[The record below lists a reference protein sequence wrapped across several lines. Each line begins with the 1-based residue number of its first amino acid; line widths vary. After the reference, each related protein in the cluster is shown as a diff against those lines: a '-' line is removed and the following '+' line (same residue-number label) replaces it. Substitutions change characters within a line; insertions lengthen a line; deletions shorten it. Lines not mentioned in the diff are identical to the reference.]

1 MKLLLPFIILSI
13 TYAATLEDWRRR
25 TIYQVLTDRF
35 ARSDGSPTAACGVV
49 EGHYCHGSW
58 KGIIDKL
65 DYIQGMNFDAIWISP
80 VVAQLPQRTAD
91 GEAYT
96 GYWAQ
101 NLYSLNANFGSA
113 EDLRALSDA
122 LHDRGMYLM
131 LDIVVNHMGYA
142 GEPHSVDFSIFDPFN
157 HERYF
162 HPYCAINGNTN
173 QTEVEVCWLGDTT
186 VPLPDLRTE
195 DEDVQDM
202 LQRWISSMVSNYS
215 IDGLRIDTTINV
227 QPGFFPDFVNASG
240 VFAIGETMQG
250 DNLFVCRWAE
260 SIGSILNYPIYYPLI
275 RAFSNAQGSINDLV
289 TTIYTMRQN
298 CADPTAFGLFSENH
312 DVERFT
318 QYTNDTARAKNLVTF
333 TIMGDGI
340 PIVYQGQEQHMA
352 GGVSPYINRTPL
364 WSTGYDTEAFL
375 YKHIATLVAARQ
387 HILKTSKGYASF
399 ATEVVYQDYHSFAMR
414 KGKTGQQ
421 VITILSN
428 SGEDTPEFKL
438 DIRGHDLPSGM
449 QITELLTCTNTSVE
463 ASGALSV
470 QMGSGLPKV
479 YYPTHLLVDSGLCG
493 MNKSPSQPDPSSSDG
508 NHPDGVM
515 TTSTATASG
524 PAEPSHTRLALGA
537 ASSQKSK
544 DAITSSLFCVLLL
557 ILVSSL
563 G

>member
-1 MKLLLPFIILSI
+1 MKVLWPLIILSFRI
-13 TYAATLEDWRRR
+13 GTAYAATLEEWRGR

-35 ARSDGSPTAACGVV
+35 ARSDGSSTAACGVV
-49 EGHYCHGSW
+49 DGLYCHGTW

-80 VVAQLPQRTAD
+80 VVAQLPQRTGD

-142 GEPHSVDFSIFDPFN
+142 GVPSSVDYTILDPFN
-157 HERYF
+157 DERYF
-162 HPYCAINGNTN
+162 HPYCAINDNTN
-173 QTEVEVCWLGDTT
+173 QTEVEVCWLGDTI

-215 IDGLRIDTTINV
+215 IDGLRIDTAINV

-240 VFAIGETMQG
+240 LFAMGETMMG
-250 DNLFVCRWAE
+250 DNLFVCRWART
-260 SIGSILNYPIYYPLI
+260 IGSILNYPIYYPLI
-275 RAFSNAQGSINDLV
+275 RAFSSAQGSINDLV
-289 TTIYTMRQN
+289 KTIYTMRQN
-298 CADPTAFGLFSENH
+298 CDDPTTFGLFSENH
-312 DVERFT
+312 DVERFA
-318 QYTNDTARAKNLVTF
+318 QYTNDTAQAKNLIAF

-340 PIVYQGQEQHMA
+340 PIIYQGQEQHMA
-352 GGVSPYINRTPL
+352 GGISPYINRTPL
-364 WSTGYDTEAFL
+364 WATGYDTEAFL
-375 YKHIATLVAARQ
+375 YKHIAKLVAARQ
-387 HILKTSKGYASF
+387 HIVKTSEGYTRF

-421 VITILSN
+421 VITVLN
-428 SGEDTPEFKL
+428 NNGEDTSEFKL
-438 DIRGHDLPSGM
+438 DIRGHDLESGTHV
-449 QITELLTCTNTSVE
+449 TELLSCTNTSVE
-463 ASGALSV
+463 ASGILSV
-470 QMGSGLPKV
+470 QMGSGQPKV

-493 MNKSPSQPDPSSSDG
+493 MGKTATSNGDHSD
-508 NHPDGVM
+508 DVM
-515 TTSTATASG
+515 TTSTPTASK
-524 PAEPSHTRLALGA
+524 PAEPGHTRTALGV
-537 ASSQKSK
+537 ASHPTSG
-544 DAITSSLFCVLLL
+544 DAITTILACFAILM
-557 ILVSSL
+557 LVSSMC
-563 G
+563 